1 MNWISRSLW
10 LVWNYSDINSSNP
23 WTWVT
28 FPYICIFKFC
38 YQCLIVF
45 NVQILLK
52 FILEYLI
59 ILNVILNGIVLLIFS
74 RHLFLMYRNVND
86 FCMLIL
92 YPVTLLNLFISS
104 DSFLEESLEFSMYKV
119 ISSPD
124 NFTST
129 FLI

>member
-1 MNWISRSLW
+1 
-10 LVWNYSDINSSNP
+10 
-23 WTWVT
+23 
-28 FPYICIFKFC
+28 
-38 YQCLIVF
+38 
-45 NVQILLK
+45 
-52 FILEYLI
+52 
-59 ILNVILNGIVLLIFS
+59 
-74 RHLFLMYRNVND
+74 MYRNVND

-104 DSFLEESLEFSMYKV
+104 DSFLEESIEFCMYKV